1 VDESAVVEATREV
14 PIQVNGRLRDKVT
27 VPAGVTDDELEETIL
42 SREKVQ
48 AVLAGRKPDRIIHAG
63 GGKLVN
69 IVVR

>member
-1 VDESAVVEATREV
+1 MGQDHQGHVV
-14 PIQVNGRLRDKVT
+14 
-27 VPAGVTDDELEETIL
+27 VPAAPEAPLVV
-42 SREKVQ
+42 VQ